1 MLNRI
6 IKSLM
11 TIGIASVVMTV
22 GAYAAFS
29 SQAVNRGNV
38 LKAGTLILYADS
50 DPDTTGVQTGS
61 LFNLSDVKA
70 GDTLTKQIFMKN
82 GGTLGLSYNGQVLK
96 TAGDDVLFSG
106 LTLKIGTTSGGED
119 LYSGPM
125 NGFTG
130 FSTGGRWFSAG
141 IGETLYFTVLL
152 PGDAGE
158 SLQGKSLT
166 VNFIFNATQSP

>member
-1 MLNRI
+1 MIDRI
-6 IKSLM
+6 LKGLI

-22 GAYAAFS
+22 GAYATFS
-29 SQAVNRGNV
+29 SQGVNRGNV

-50 DPDTTGVQTGS
+50 DPNTSGIQTGS

-70 GDTLTKQIFMKN
+70 GYTLTKQIFMKN
-82 GGTLGLSYNGQVLK
+82 GGTLGLSYNGSVVK

-106 LTLKIGTTSGGED
+106 LMLKIGTTNGGED
-119 LYSGPM
+119 LFSGPM

-130 FSTGGRWFSAG
+130 FITGGRLLTANS
-141 IGETLYFTVLL
+141 GETLYFTVLL
-152 PGDAGE
+152 PNDAGE
-158 SLQGKSLT
+158 SLQGKTLS